1 MESRSDLFE
10 LNEEE
15 QFFSDIR
22 ERLAFIAQK
31 RVHSEDYE
39 EIVQTAMVEIR
50 SRLNEV
56 KSRMGLMPFVFQI
69 MRNCI
74 RDYYQKKKREEKVL
88 EFSPDSR
95 YYYQAELSH
104 ELWEEIVAKA
114 IEQLDSRSSEFLNR
128 LLTVSNEDD
137 LEHKFN
143 MDRLNLCKMLYRC
156 REALL
161 KAISDDQKISLP

>member
-1 MESRSDLFE
+1 MIFE
-10 LNEEE
+10 PNEEE
-15 QFFSDIR
+15 QFFLDIR
-22 ERLAFIAQK
+22 ERLASIAK
-31 RVHSEDYE
+31 KKIHSEESE

-56 KSRMGLMPFVFQI
+56 KQRSDLLPFVFQI

-95 YYYQAELSH
+95 YYYQAELSN
-104 ELWEEIVAKA
+104 ELWREIIEKGLDQLKHEDRNSAELLNKILAVSKEED
-114 IEQLDSRSSEFLNR
+114 LD
-128 LLTVSNEDD
+128 
-137 LEHKFN
+137 HKFD
-143 MDRLNLCKMLYRC
+143 MDRLNLFKVLYRC

-161 KAISDDQKISLP
+161 KTITDNQKIPLP

>member
-1 MESRSDLFE
+1 MFE
-10 LNEEE
+10 PDEEE
-15 QFFSDIR
+15 QFLLEIR

-31 RVHSEDYE
+31 RIHSEDHE
-39 EIVQTAMVEIR
+39 EVVQSAMVEVR

-56 KSRMGLMPFVFQI
+56 KDRSDLMPFVFQI

-95 YYYQAELSH
+95 YYYQAELSN
-104 ELWEEIVAKA
+104 ELWQEIINKG
-114 IEQLDSRSSEFLNR
+114 IEQLQSEDSRSAEFLQKV
-128 LLTVSNEDD
+128 LAVTKEED
-137 LEHKFN
+137 LEHKFD
-143 MDRLNLCKMLYRC
+143 MDRLNLCRILYRC

-161 KAISDDQKISLP
+161 KMISENQKISLP